1 MADPK
6 EPFPLTCDIE
16 HYRGYGAELLL
27 HSLDS
32 LTAEIEGVK
41 GEDDK
46 EFVHRMRVA
55 SRRLRSA
62 LVLFGECYE
71 EEEVRKW
78 NKAVRSVTKDLGEA
92 RDLDV
97 QIEFL
102 NGFAQAHADLPSLEE
117 LTRELEM
124 QRERAQPRIV
134 SGLEKLERKGT
145 LEEMRRTYEEVRN
158 APRCS
163 VPWGTMERAFHH
175 ISIRLD
181 DLLSLQECVHQPE
194 AKDKH
199 HQMRIAAKRLR
210 YTMEAFE
217 ALYGEGV
224 KARIA
229 VIKDLQDRLGGLHD
243 CDVWIDMLQARGV
256 DDPGLDTLQHDR
268 MAARITGFEDFVKVW
283 ESLIEEG
290 FFTDLLN
297 SIVPDAAQTMTQMAG
312 LTKLERIKAIARAC
326 GVDEGHPLHVA
337 GLSMM
342 LFDGLR
348 PLHQLDDTQRSML
361 EYAAV
366 LHDIGWKEGQEGHH
380 KTSFQMI
387 MSDDQ
392 LPLDGTERS
401 IVANVARY
409 HRGALPSDGHRGYKA
424 LRSADRMVV
433 DQLASI
439 LRVADALDVS
449 HASVVRSIECRIK
462 KGSVNI
468 LLRTTEYP
476 DRELDKVRMK
486 KDLFDNVFET
496 SLKFDW
502 KLA

>member
-1 MADPK
+1 M
-6 EPFPLTCDIE
+6 TCDIE
-16 HYRGYGAELLL
+16 HYRAFGAERLL

-32 LTAEIEGVK
+32 LTAEIKGVK
-41 GEDDK
+41 DEDDK

-62 LVLFGECYE
+62 LGLFGECYDE
-71 EEEVRKW
+71 EDVKVW

-102 NGFAQAHADLPSLEE
+102 KGFAQAHADLPSLVE
-117 LTRELEM
+117 LTREMEM
-124 QRERAQPRIV
+124 RRERAQPRIV
-134 SGLEKLERKGT
+134 SGLERLERKGT
-145 LEEMRRTYEEVRN
+145 LEEMRRACEEVHK

-163 VPWGTMERAFHH
+163 VPYGTMERAFHH
-175 ISIRLD
+175 ISIRMD

-194 AKDKH
+194 AMEKH

-217 ALYGEGV
+217 ALYGEGI
-224 KARIA
+224 KDRIA
-229 VIKDLQDRLGGLHD
+229 TIKDLQDRLGGLHD
-243 CDVWIDMLQARGV
+243 CDVWIDMLLARGTS
-256 DDPGLDTLQHDR
+256 DPGLEALQHDR
-268 MAARITGFEDFVKVW
+268 MAARIAGYEGFVKFW

-297 SIVPDAAQTMTQMAG
+297 SIVPDAAQTMPQETG
-312 LTKLERIKAIARAC
+312 LTKLERVKAIARGC

-342 LFDGLR
+342 LFDDLR
-348 PLHQLDDTQRSML
+348 PLHQLDDMQKSML

-380 KTSFQMI
+380 KTSLQMI

-392 LPLDGTERS
+392 LPFDGRERS

-409 HRGALPSDGHRGYKA
+409 HRGALPDDDHRGYKA
-424 LRSADRMVV
+424 LRSADRMIV
-433 DQLASI
+433 DKLASI

-449 HASVVRSIECRIK
+449 HASVVRSIECQIK
-462 KGSVNI
+462 KGSVNV
-468 LLRTTEYP
+468 LLRTTKYP
-476 DRELDKVRMK
+476 DRELDKVLMK
-486 KDLFDNVFET
+486 KNLFEKIFET
-496 SLKFDW
+496 TLTFEW